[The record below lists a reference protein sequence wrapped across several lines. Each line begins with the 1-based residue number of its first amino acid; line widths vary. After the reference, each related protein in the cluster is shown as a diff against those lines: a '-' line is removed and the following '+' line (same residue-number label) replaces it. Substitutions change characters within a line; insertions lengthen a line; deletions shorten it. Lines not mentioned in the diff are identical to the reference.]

1 MAKKAPT
8 LKAKGLKAK
17 FNEAYSDM
25 KGKRFKSK
33 SKSKAECDCGDPKC
47 KGCSCGK

>member
-1 MAKKAPT
+1 MAKKAPK
-8 LKAKGLKAK
+8 LKAKGLKEK

-25 KGKRFKSK
+25 KGKRFESK
-33 SKSKAECDCGDPKC
+33 AKSKAECDCGDPTC

>member
-1 MAKKAPT
+1 MAKKAPK
-8 LKAKGLKAK
+8 LKAKGLKEK

-25 KGKRFKSK
+25 KGKRFE
-33 SKSKAECDCGDPKC
+33 SKAECDCGDPTC

>member
-1 MAKKAPT
+1 MAKKAPK
-8 LKAKGLKAK
+8 LKATGLKEK

-25 KGKRFKSK
+25 KGKRFESK
-33 SKSKAECDCGDPKC
+33 AKSKAECDCGDPKC